1 MTKRDF
7 KKEKEALEIEI
18 LKQQLKKLNS
28 PWYAKIEPWKLIT
41 SSILTAAS
49 IYLLYIN
56 GAFEFKTQELKR
68 EKQIL
73 EIAKSN
79 LDHDI
84 KNLEDQKRNIAN
96 EVLSANAEILKLNR
110 AKQEYEI
117 AVRVAYMKLEQKDS
131 HVAYYV
137 KKIEEYKQSVDEL
150 TNKVKFYETPFRSSI
165 SPYQNNT
172 LNPFV
177 NSNMITNIG
186 LSDLGLK
193 TTPSN
198 IGWPVANSTFYPDP
212 NKTQNIEYYLSL
224 LNGTKK
230 TPLAFFDTISVLKLN
245 LPKN

>member
-1 MTKRDF
+1 MTKRGLS
-7 KKEKEALEIEI
+7 KEKEAIEIEI
-18 LKQQLKKLNS
+18 LKEQLKKLNT
-28 PWYAKIEPWKLIT
+28 PWYLKNEPWKLIT
-41 SSILTAAS
+41 SSLLTAAS
-49 IYLLYIN
+49 IFLLYIN

-84 KNLEDQKRNIAN
+84 KKLEDQKRNIAN
-96 EVLSANAEILKLNR
+96 EVLSANTEIMKLNR

-137 KKIEEYKQSVDEL
+137 KKIEEYKQSIDEL
-150 TNKVKFYETPFRSSI
+150 NNKVKIYETPFKYSSLA
-165 SPYQNNT
+165 YQNNIFSPYT
-172 LNPFV
+172 
-177 NSNMITNIG
+177 NSNAITNIG
-186 LSDLGLK
+186 VSELVGK

-198 IGWPVANSTFYPDP
+198 ISWPPINNTSYQVQNNIPYTDYFLSILNGG
-212 NKTQNIEYYLSL
+212 NKTRIS
-224 LNGTKK
+224 
-230 TPLAFFDTISVLKLN
+230 FSDTTNFLKIN